1 MATAA
6 IDVPASNR
14 VVPGSHHLAP
24 VAWPKPTETPTP
36 DAGKVAAA
44 WISSFN
50 SLIKGEDV
58 EVSSLFR
65 NDCHWRDLLCLTW
78 DFHSHQGPEKIA
90 SAVRQKGKECRLK
103 SISTD
108 TSTELRKPAIAPVDF
123 GGNVKGV
130 QSFLTV
136 DTDVGRGRGLVRLV
150 PDPEDGG
157 KWKAFTFFTVLQELK
172 GFEEF
177 IDARRPTGV
186 AHGAQPGRKNWK
198 ERRDAEANFEDGL
211 EPTVLII
218 GAGQGGLTSAARLKQ
233 LGVQTLIVDQN
244 PRIGDNWRNRYHQ
257 LVLHDTIWYDHMP
270 YIPFPSN
277 WPIFT
282 PKDKLADWFEFYASA
297 MELNV
302 WTKTTIKDS
311 KWDDDKRE
319 WTVELEREKDGKK
332 ETRTLHPRHVIQA
345 TGHSGEAYFPPNI
358 KGIDDFKGDCLVH
371 SSQFKGP
378 QENGKG
384 KRAVIVG
391 CCNSAHDIAQDYYEH
406 GYDVTMVQRSSTL
419 IVTSKSLFSV
429 LMKGIYDETG
439 PPVEEADMINM
450 SMPSPVLKRFH
461 SDATAE
467 MTRLDTP
474 LLRGLIAAGFAVDN
488 GPDCAGLFM
497 KYLHRGGG
505 YYIDV
510 GTAQLVA
517 DKKIKIKQGQ
527 EIACL
532 KAHSIS
538 FADNSELEADE
549 IVFAT
554 GFQNMRETARKIF
567 GNELADRVGDV
578 WGYDDEGET
587 RTMWRRSG
595 HPGFWFFG
603 GNLALCRFYSKLLA
617 LQIKALETGVMQ
629 YDDA

>member
-218 GAGQGGLTSAARLKQ
+218 GTA
-233 LGVQTLIVDQN
+233 TL
-244 PRIGDNWRNRYHQ
+244 
-257 LVLHDTIWYDHMP
+257 
-270 YIPFPSN
+270 
-277 WPIFT
+277 
-282 PKDKLADWFEFYASA
+282 
-297 MELNV
+297 V
-302 WTKTTIKDS
+302 WET
-311 KWDDDKRE
+311 
-319 WTVELEREKDGKK
+319 ERK
-332 ETRTLHPRHVIQA
+332 EAEV
-345 TGHSGEAYFPPNI
+345 S
-358 KGIDDFKGDCLVH
+358 
-371 SSQFKGP
+371 
-378 QENGKG
+378 
-384 KRAVIVG
+384 
-391 CCNSAHDIAQDYYEH
+391 DI
-406 GYDVTMVQRSSTL
+406 
-419 IVTSKSLFSV
+419 
-429 LMKGIYDETG
+429 
-439 PPVEEADMINM
+439 
-450 SMPSPVLKRFH
+450 
-461 SDATAE
+461 
-467 MTRLDTP
+467 
-474 LLRGLIAAGFAVDN
+474 
-488 GPDCAGLFM
+488 
-497 KYLHRGGG
+497 
-505 YYIDV
+505 
-510 GTAQLVA
+510 
-517 DKKIKIKQGQ
+517 
-527 EIACL
+527 
-532 KAHSIS
+532 
-538 FADNSELEADE
+538 
-549 IVFAT
+549 
-554 GFQNMRETARKIF
+554 
-567 GNELADRVGDV
+567 
-578 WGYDDEGET
+578 
-587 RTMWRRSG
+587 
-595 HPGFWFFG
+595 
-603 GNLALCRFYSKLLA
+603 
-617 LQIKALETGVMQ
+617 
-629 YDDA
+629 